1 MTVATQLGFHSECK
15 KWRQFRKL
23 SQLDL
28 ALEADI
34 SQRHISYLETGR
46 SQPSREMVLRL
57 ANAMDVPLRER
68 NSLLQAA
75 GFAGEFQESQLDE
88 PQMAPVLD
96 AVNRVLEYH
105 DPLPAILVDRFW
117 EVKKANRAAQHLFD
131 MAASVTGMTH
141 QGPLNI
147 ALMTLHP
154 NGMRNFISNWQQV
167 LPLFIRRL
175 RSEAAASGDPE
186 VQERLHEFLRLAGP
200 IGESQVNSAD
210 LLPVMPVKLQLGE
223 VNLSLFSVISTFGT
237 PQDITTDELRMEAFY
252 PTDQQTEA
260 YFKQQISLV

>member
-1 MTVATQLGFHSECK
+1 MTIAAQAGFHLACK

-57 ANAMDVPLRER
+57 ADAMDVPLRER
-68 NSLLQAA
+68 NTLLQAA
-75 GFAGEFQESQLDE
+75 GFAGEFQESHLDE

-96 AVNRVLEYH
+96 AVNSVLAHH

-117 EVKKANRAAQHLFD
+117 VVQKANRAAQHLFD
-131 MAASVTGMTH
+131 MAASMTGMQH
-141 QGPLNI
+141 EGPLNI

-154 NGMRNFISNWQQV
+154 KGMRNFISNWQQV
-167 LPLFIRRL
+167 LPLFVRRL
-175 RSEAAASGDPE
+175 RSEAMASGDPQ
-186 VQERLHEFLRLAGP
+186 VQARLSEYLQLVGQIEEP
-200 IGESQVNSAD
+200 QVNSAD
-210 LLPVMPVKLQLGE
+210 LLPVMPVVLEMGGVK
-223 VNLSLFSVISTFGT
+223 LSLFSVISTFGT

-252 PTDQQTEA
+252 PTDSQTA
-260 YFKQQISLV
+260 DYFKQQIGDK

>member
-1 MTVATQLGFHSECK
+1 MTIASQLGFHSECK

-28 ALEADI
+28 ALEAEI

-57 ANAMDVPLRER
+57 ADAMNVPLRER
-68 NSLLQAA
+68 NNLLQAA
-75 GFAGEFQESQLDE
+75 GFAGEFQESHLDE

-96 AVNRVLEYH
+96 AVNRVLDHH

-131 MAASVTGMTH
+131 LASQATGT
-141 QGPLNI
+141 QNDGPMNI

-154 NGMRNFISNWQQV
+154 DGMRNFISNWKQV
-167 LPLFIRRL
+167 LPLFARRL

-186 VQERLHEFLRLAGP
+186 VQQRLNQYLNLAGP
-200 IGESQVNSAD
+200 MEEPVINNSD
-210 LLPVMPVKLQLGE
+210 LLPVMPVKLQIEGIS
-223 VNLSLFSVISTFGT
+223 LSLFSVISTFGT

-252 PTDQQTEA
+252 PTDDQTAE
-260 YFKQQISLV
+260 YFKQHIGSH